1 MLSIGTAK
9 SELPPG
15 ALLFYLHF
23 AVHTTT
29 DSTFQHSLC
38 LTMPGELE
46 VVSNYILHAHSVSVS
61 SKLKL
66 CVAAF
71 MNKSIA

>member
-46 VVSNYILHAHSVSVS
+46 VASNCILHAYSGS

>member
-46 VVSNYILHAHSVSVS
+46 VVSNCILHAHNEIST
-61 SKLKL
+61 LKL